1 MKINI
6 LPLSLYVI
14 ALITIVYLTGIS
26 PEPLLIVFPIRIFA
40 TACWFIIPFFIGMLT
55 ARFSEYKLLV
65 RALYALIASIVINF
79 VLPFSTR
86 RYLLYQR
93 FDYYVSLR
101 GFFSIL
107 RNGQKTYLIC
117 FLIVFLVF
125 WAGEEVA
132 YGCKKERAAL
142 KESNEQI
149 Q

>member
-1 MKINI
+1 MKINV
-6 LPLSLYVI
+6 LPLSLYLI
-14 ALITIVYLTGIS
+14 MLITIVYLTGIS
-26 PEPLLIVFPIRIFA
+26 PEPLLIVFPIGIFA

-107 RNGQKTYLIC
+107 RNGQKNIFNMFPDY
-117 FLIVFLVF
+117 VFGVLGRRRGRV
-125 WAGEEVA
+125 WM
-132 YGCKKERAAL
+132 
-142 KESNEQI
+142 
-149 Q
+149 